1 MKIKNIKHEQT
12 MNKRQYRKPETKALI
27 MEDLMEVVGDNPS
40 FGVNVSRPQNH
51 EVHSKEDLLEDEEE
65 AEGGDSTSVIWNY

>member
-12 MNKRQYRKPETKALI
+12 MNRRQYRKPETKALM
-27 MEDLMEVVGDNPS
+27 MEDLMEGEDNPS

-51 EVHSKEDLLEDEEE
+51 DGHSKENPWGDDEE
-65 AEGGDSTSVIWNY
+65 AEGGDSTSAIWDY